1 MKAPISSYLDTIL
14 DEVRYKDAGAN
25 ADYIPELADKNPNA
39 LGAAMCTTSGHIYSA
54 GDAEVEFSI
63 QSISKPFVYAMAV
76 QEHGIDV
83 VSEIVGM
90 EPSGEAFN
98 ELSLDREGHRPVN
111 PMINAGAIAVTQ
123 LIGGTE
129 ATVEDRI
136 EMIRSFLSEMA
147 CRQLRVDYDLCESEL
162 KFADRNLSLAH
173 MLRNYDIIQDDAH
186 DAVVSYTAQ
195 CSIIVNTRDLAFMS
209 AVLANGG
216 KHPLNGKRVLEPDVC
231 RLTLAVMSSAGMYD
245 QAGRW
250 MAHVGIPAKSGVS
263 GGLLGTLP
271 GQLGFASYSPRLN
284 EYGNSVRG
292 VRIFKLLSQDMGLH
306 LMAADDRAGVDAV
319 RSIVTYQEDT
329 VVTLQG
335 MINFNSA
342 ESILYELSQHEISGD
357 HVIFD
362 MTRVSSIRKMG
373 RYLLKEGMHLLEE
386 KGFRISIVDPDDHVP
401 DYRRVDGTEI
411 HVNEQESAPFATERE
426 DDRYHDD
433 DCPDPDQPQRPDN
446 WEDWADSADDP
457 STGDSSAET
466 ESAASKEPAD
476 VN

>member
-1 MKAPISSYLDTIL
+1 
-14 DEVRYKDAGAN
+14 
-25 ADYIPELADKNPNA
+25 
-39 LGAAMCTTSGHIYSA
+39 
-54 GDAEVEFSI
+54 
-63 QSISKPFVYAMAV
+63 
-76 QEHGIDV
+76 
-83 VSEIVGM
+83 
-90 EPSGEAFN
+90 
-98 ELSLDREGHRPVN
+98 
-111 PMINAGAIAVTQ
+111 
-123 LIGGTE
+123 
-129 ATVEDRI
+129 
-136 EMIRSFLSEMA
+136 
-147 CRQLRVDYDLCESEL
+147 
-162 KFADRNLSLAH
+162 
-173 MLRNYDIIQDDAH
+173 
-186 DAVVSYTAQ
+186 
-195 CSIIVNTRDLAFMS
+195 
-209 AVLANGG
+209 
-216 KHPLNGKRVLEPDVC
+216 
-231 RLTLAVMSSAGMYD
+231 MYD

-292 VRIFKLLSQDMGLH
+292 VRIFKLLSKDMGLH

-362 MTRVSSIRKMG
+362 MTRVSGIRRMG
-373 RYLLKEGMHLLEE
+373 RFLLKEGMHLLEE

-401 DYRRVDGTEI
+401 DYRTVDGTEI

-433 DCPDPDQPQRPDN
+433 DCPDPDEGPQPPA
-446 WEDWADSADDP
+446 WE
-457 STGDSSAET
+457 G
-466 ESAASKEPAD
+466 
-476 VN
+476 